1 MRSGWEACGDASW
14 RGPCQYKSLSGWLST
29 AKSLEQF
36 HFLKCCCVLQRC
48 WWVLLPGLKAL
59 AVHSKVTGIKLT
71 VVSEIVSE
79 GSDRT
84 SGEWGKVRRLVS
96 VSGEKGVIL

>member
-14 RGPCQYKSLSGWLST
+14 RGPCQCKSLSGWLST
-29 AKSLEQF
+29 ARSLEQF
-36 HFLKCCCVLQRC
+36 PFLKCCCFLQQC

-59 AVHSKVTGIKLT
+59 AVHSKATGIKLI

-79 GSDRT
+79 DSDIT
-84 SGEWGKVRRLVS
+84 NFW
-96 VSGEKGVIL
+96 